1 MTIGARLLIKGME
14 VEPVPPVNVVFYQEG
29 DKVEMQQWLR
39 GRPKDEADQCVDRL
53 MSLQEHGYEL
63 EFPACEHLE
72 DKIYQLR
79 ARKNKVRLR
88 TLYFFHERVAAVVTH
103 GFQKT
108 TKKTPPAEIEKA
120 KKKRE
125 RYQKDPES
133 HTFNWEPD
141 ND

>member
-1 MTIGARLLIKGME
+1 LIKEGE
-14 VEPVPPVNVVFYQEG
+14 VERMPPVNVVFYQED
-29 DKVEMQQWLR
+29 DKVEMRDWLR
-39 GRPKDEADQCVDRL
+39 GRAKNEQEVCVDRL
-53 MSLQEHGYEL
+53 TSLQEYGYEL
-63 EFPACEHLE
+63 GYPACEHLE

-79 ARKNKVRLR
+79 VRKNKVQLR
-88 TLYFFHERVAAVVTH
+88 MLYFFHERVAAVATH
-103 GFQKT
+103 GFQKK

-125 RYQKDPES
+125 RYQEDPDS

>member
-1 MTIGARLLIKGME
+1 
-14 VEPVPPVNVVFYQEG
+14 VNVVFYQE
-29 DKVEMQQWLR
+29 DDRVEMRDWLR
-39 GRPKDEADQCVDRL
+39 GLAEKEQEACVDRL
-53 MSLQEHGYEL
+53 ANLQELGHEL
-63 EFPACEHLE
+63 DFPASEHLE

-88 TLYFFHERVAAVVTH
+88 MLYFFHERVAAVVTH
-103 GFQKT
+103 GFKKK

-125 RYQKDPES
+125 RYQEAPES